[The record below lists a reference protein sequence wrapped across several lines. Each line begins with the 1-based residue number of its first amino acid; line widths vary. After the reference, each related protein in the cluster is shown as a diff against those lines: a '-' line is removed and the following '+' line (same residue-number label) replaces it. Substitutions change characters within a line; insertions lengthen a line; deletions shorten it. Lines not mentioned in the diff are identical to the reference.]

1 MLNWKCLIAVSHAR
15 RVRGHHRQRTIVD
28 VLLGPWQVEHWL
40 SLATMFAVLWPAP
53 VAKLTLLWQE
63 PQAIVE
69 GAELKF
75 PACGVLVS
83 LVTWHTVQKRV
94 PGPDTALLLALAS
107 FCGNTTFEK
116 SLTAP
121 P

>member
-1 MLNWKCLIAVSHAR
+1 MAVSTPVVCAA
-15 RVRGHHRQRTIVD
+15 TTASEPLSM
-28 VLLGPWQVEHWL
+28 VLVGPWQVEHWL
-40 SLATMFAVLWPAP
+40 SLATMFAALWPAP
-53 VAKLTLLWQE
+53 VAKSTLSWQE
-63 PQAIVE
+63 PQAAAE
-69 GAELKF
+69 GAELKL

-94 PGPDTALLLALAS
+94 PGPDTGLLLPLAS
-107 FCGNTTFEK
+107 SCGNTTVEK